1 MGHIRD
7 DCPLTEIDCKHKN
20 IGCQNVVGNSFQ
32 FILNCR
38 FGRKVVRLCCIFM
51 SSCKMNYNGLSNV
64 YTFLPFVGFK
74 KFFLTSAPI
83 ELYCTVLEGTIK
95 STIRMLRLF
104 QKSFM
109 TSSSFFQL
117 QRRNS
122 KSHME
127 RHLNLDVRSL
137 ETTQNQVKD
146 QAKQIERF
154 TFTFIGQSQ
163 QLSDQ
168 SQQIE
173 RLMARNIEQSLQINS
188 LMAKDMNR
196 SQKLTD
202 RFPL

>member
-1 MGHIRD
+1 
-7 DCPLTEIDCKHKN
+7 
-20 IGCQNVVGNSFQ
+20 
-32 FILNCR
+32 
-38 FGRKVVRLCCIFM
+38 
-51 SSCKMNYNGLSNV
+51 
-64 YTFLPFVGFK
+64 
-74 KFFLTSAPI
+74 
-83 ELYCTVLEGTIK
+83 
-95 STIRMLRLF
+95 MLRLF

-122 KSHME
+122 KSHLESHME
-127 RHLNLDVRSL
+127 RHLNLAVRSL

-146 QAKQIERF
+146 QAKQIERL

-202 RFPL
+202 RFPI